1 MDEKNMQE
9 ILQKAE
15 TLIEALPYIQ
25 RFNRKIIV
33 VKYGG
38 SAMVDEE
45 LKRNVIQDVTL
56 LKLVGFKPIIV
67 HGGGKEISKWVEK
80 AGMQPE
86 FVNGL
91 RKTDAAT
98 MEIAE
103 MVLGKV
109 NKSLVQMVESLG
121 VNAIGISGKDG
132 GLLKVN
138 KKLSNGQ
145 DIGFV
150 GDVKEVNPKIL
161 YDLLEKDFLP
171 IVCPVGMDD
180 DFNTYN
186 INADDAACAIARAV
200 KAEKLAFLTDIE
212 GVYKDPERKETLISE
227 LPVAEA
233 RNLIQDGFIGGG
245 MLPKLNNCIEAIEN
259 GVSRSY
265 FYKNPEM
272 LKLIDKYRNPTGNKK
287 IQTKDAKDVIISS
300 QKAEIKDLRNKL
312 NAISVNDNYKIK
324 YEEALEKIAQLEKE
338 LEEALKMN
346 LDLDF

>member
-1 MDEKNMQE
+1 MQE

-67 HGGGKEISKWVEK
+67 HGGGKEISKWVVK
-80 AGMQPE
+80 AGMEPE

-132 GLLKVN
+132 GLLKVD

-233 RNLIQDGFIGGG
+233 RNLIQEGFIGGG
-245 MLPKLNNCIEAIEN
+245 MLPKLNNCIDAIEN
-259 GVSRSY
+259 GVSRVHILDGRIPHCLLLEIFTNKGIGTAILGDKETK
-265 FYKNPEM
+265 FYHE
-272 LKLIDKYRNPTGNKK
+272 
-287 IQTKDAKDVIISS
+287 
-300 QKAEIKDLRNKL
+300 
-312 NAISVNDNYKIK
+312 
-324 YEEALEKIAQLEKE
+324 
-338 LEEALKMN
+338 
-346 LDLDF
+346 